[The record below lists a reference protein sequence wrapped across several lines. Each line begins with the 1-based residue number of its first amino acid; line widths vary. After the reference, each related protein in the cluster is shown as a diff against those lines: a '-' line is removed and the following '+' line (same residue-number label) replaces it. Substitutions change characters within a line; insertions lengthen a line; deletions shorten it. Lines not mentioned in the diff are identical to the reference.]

1 MGPWLHFK
9 MAFEHFVKFAKKSR
23 VRFPPF
29 PFGNGR
35 KGDPCTQKKCSE
47 CFKIKGSP
55 VRAFD
60 VNKFIGCE
68 ILQAGIHYD
77 KPRCCFLLWRT
88 TDLIHWLKSNCFK
101 ATSIS
106 SFSWPLLLWL
116 VFSKSSPFSLSLGI
130 WGKYISHAINITNK
144 YYLQ

>member
-29 PFGNGR
+29 PFSNGR

-68 ILQAGIHYD
+68 ILQVGIHYD
-77 KPRCCFLLWRT
+77 KPVCCFSLKRAI
-88 TDLIHWLKSNCFK
+88 DLIGLGRTVLRPLFFF
-101 ATSIS
+101 
-106 SFSWPLLLWL
+106 FSWPILLWL
-116 VFSKSSPFSLSLGI
+116 VFSKSAFFSFTLGI
-130 WGKYISHAINITNK
+130 WGNYISHAINNTDK